1 MTEYYVGS
9 LIMILAGLIGCKPLF
24 PEKIIE
30 LIKKIENT
38 KILFG
43 SILLFATLY
52 AIIKIISVIIEMGSA
67 PLGIILLIV
76 FIITFPLL
84 VGFIFSYDFII
95 TKTRKVT
102 NLAYNKVTKD
112 MSSEKLDN
120 LKDRM
125 SKFETFKDLSSEKL
139 GNLKDR
145 MSKFEILFSAGLL
158 FQGLFYFL
166 ICFAMNDIMNLVQ
179 DVFRGAFR

>member
-1 MTEYYVGS
+1 MVEYYAIS
-9 LIMILAGLIGCKPLF
+9 LIMMSAGLIGCKPLF

-30 LIKKIENT
+30 LIGKIEGA

-43 SILLFATLY
+43 SILLFGILY
-52 AIIKIISVIIEMGSA
+52 GIISLAIEINVFKL
-67 PLGIILLIV
+67 PLGIIALIV
-76 FIITFPLL
+76 FIIMFPLI

-102 NLAYNKVTKD
+102 NLAYSKVTKD
-112 MSSEKLDN
+112 LSSEKIDN

-125 SKFETFKDLSSEKL
+125 SKLETFKDLSSEKIN
-139 GNLKDR
+139 NLKDR
-145 MSKFEILFSAGLL
+145 MTKFETLFSAGLL

-166 ICFAMNDIMNLVQ
+166 ICFAMTDIMQLVQ
-179 DVFRGAFR
+179 NALSRGFR

>member
-1 MTEYYVGS
+1 
-9 LIMILAGLIGCKPLF
+9 MILAGLIGCKPLF

-43 SILLFATLY
+43 SILLFGTLY

-67 PLGIILLIV
+67 PLGIMLLIV

-102 NLAYNKVTKD
+102 NLAYSKVT
-112 MSSEKLDN
+112 
-120 LKDRM
+120 
-125 SKFETFKDLSSEKL
+125 KDLSSEKID
-139 GNLKDR
+139 NLKDQ
-145 MSKFEILFSAGLL
+145 MTKFETLFSAGLL

-179 DVFRGAFR
+179 DLFRGAFR

>member
-1 MTEYYVGS
+1 MAEYYAIS

-30 LIKKIENT
+30 LIEKIEGA

-43 SILLFATLY
+43 SILLLGTLY
-52 AIIKIISVIIEMGSA
+52 GIISLVIKFNFFKL
-67 PLGIILLIV
+67 PLGIIVLIV
-76 FIITFPLL
+76 FVIMFPLI

-112 MSSEKLDN
+112 LSSEKIDN

-125 SKFETFKDLSSEKL
+125 SKLETFKDLSSEKIN
-139 GNLKDR
+139 NLKDR
-145 MSKFEILFSAGLL
+145 MTKFETLFSAGLL

-166 ICFAMNDIMNLVQ
+166 ICFAMTDIMQLVQ
-179 DVFRGAFR
+179 NLLSGGFR